1 MKITRTDPLY
11 VQAQLQRKQDA
22 TPLAQSQ
29 SKQSQGDARIS
40 TTTQTINQAR
50 SQLASTSDVDME
62 KVNQIRQAISEGKL
76 ELDMDAL
83 SQAILDMHRR

>member
-11 VQAQLQRKQDA
+11 VQAQLQRQQDA
-22 TPLAQSQ
+22 APLTQPQSRSPQADAQ
-29 SKQSQGDARIS
+29 IS
-40 TTTQTINQAR
+40 TRAHSINQAR
-50 SQLASTSDVDME
+50 AELASTPDVDME

-83 SQAILDMHRR
+83 GQAILDMHRR

>member
-11 VQAQLQRKQDA
+11 VQPQPQRKADA
-22 TPLAQSQ
+22 APAAQPRATA
-29 SKQSQGDARIS
+29 QGEARIS
-40 TTTQTINQAR
+40 ATAQTINQAR
-50 SQLASTSDVDME
+50 SELASTSDVDME
-62 KVNQIRQAISEGKL
+62 KVNRIRQAISEGRL

>member
-11 VQAQLQRKQDA
+11 VQTSLQRKQDGV
-22 TPLAQSQ
+22 PAQSQ
-29 SKQSQGDARIS
+29 PKPSQGDARIS
-40 TTTQTINQAR
+40 TTAQTINQAR

>member
-11 VQAQLQRKQDA
+11 VQTQLQRKQESATAQPQARASQADA
-22 TPLAQSQ
+22 Q
-29 SKQSQGDARIS
+29 IS
-40 TTTQTINQAR
+40 TTAQFVNQAR
-50 SQLASTSDVDME
+50 SQLATTSDVDME
-62 KVNQIRQAISEGKL
+62 KVNQIRQAISDGKL

>member
-1 MKITRTDPLY
+1 MKITSTDPIY
-11 VQAQLQRKQDA
+11 VQPQQQRKADA
-22 TPLAQSQ
+22 APAAQPRAG
-29 SKQSQGDARIS
+29 QGDALIS
-40 TTTQTINQAR
+40 STAQSINQAR

-62 KVNQIRQAISEGKL
+62 KVNQIRQAISEGRL

>member
-1 MKITRTDPLY
+1 MEAVRGLIIDDDPAGLGAGAGQGL
-11 VQAQLQRKQDA
+11 VHPFDA
-22 TPLAQSQ
+22 G
-29 SKQSQGDARIS
+29 QGDALIS
-40 TTTQTINQAR
+40 STAQSINQAR

-62 KVNQIRQAISEGKL
+62 KVNQIRQAISEGRL

>member
-1 MKITRTDPLY
+1 MKITRTEQPY
-11 VQAQLQRKQDA
+11 VQTQLQRQQDA
-22 TPLAQSQ
+22 APVAQSRPQ
-29 SKQSQGDARIS
+29 TARGDAQIS
-40 TTTQTINQAR
+40 SRTHSINQAR
-50 SQLASTSDVDME
+50 AQLASTSDVDMT

>member
-11 VQAQLQRKQDA
+11 VQTALQRKQDA
-22 TPLAQSQ
+22 APAQSQ
-29 SKQSQGDARIS
+29 PKASQGDARIS
-40 TTTQTINQAR
+40 TTAQTINQAR

>member
-11 VQAQLQRKQDA
+11 VQTQPQRKQDA
-22 TPLAQSQ
+22 APAQS
-29 SKQSQGDARIS
+29 KPRTSQGDARIS
-40 TTTQTINQAR
+40 TTAQTINQAR

-76 ELDMDAL
+76 ELDMDSL

>member
-22 TPLAQSQ
+22 APLAQSQ
-29 SKQSQGDARIS
+29 PKPSQGDARIS

>member
-1 MKITRTDPLY
+1 MKITRTDPIY
-11 VQAQLQRKQDA
+11 VQPQQQRKPESAA
-22 TPLAQSQ
+22 TAQPQ
-29 SKQSQGDARIS
+29 AGQGDALIS
-40 TTTQTINQAR
+40 STAQSINQAR

-62 KVNQIRQAISEGKL
+62 KVNQIRQAISEGRL